1 MNVFPKFTKEE
12 TKFRK
17 DKHSHE
23 VTLLLISEKH
33 EKEAHFWNTRVSAI
47 ETNFD
52 EEIYKSKNNL
62 DEVKAIVDHQTHKVH
77 KQNILCQEAVAKEI
91 ENRKEVL

>member
-1 MNVFPKFTKEE
+1 MNVFPKFAKEE

-33 EKEAHFWNTRVSAI
+33 EKEAQHWNTRVSDM
-47 ETNFD
+47 ETNFN
-52 EEIYKSKNNL
+52 EERSKYKNTTSRL
-62 DEVKAIVDHQTHKVH
+62 FAILNVAICMHVH
-77 KQNILCQEAVAKEI
+77 
-91 ENRKEVL
+91 